1 MKFIVFLLSLP
12 FSLYASDAWG
22 YVPHEYPAIYTHQL
36 ARIFLLVA
44 FFAVLWS
51 IFHNRLHKQKGWRYF
66 FSSLILFIVWD
77 LDVFIGRTAEFIK
90 LPRTIGGEEGWQ
102 YFTRDIIVEG
112 PVYLYYIGRL
122 DFLLL
127 NIAMFLFYM
136 GLREHFREEGKG
148 EKASVP
154 SAAILPLLPILMN
167 DMAGSI
173 AFIILSIM
181 SFVTSIKLYRKDR
194 ENVLW
199 NYLMW
204 LSSSWVMFSISRSF
218 GHILKHILIPT
229 GNQDV
234 WKFLEPIG
242 GSFNTFAVFLVGSI
256 SLFFIWIYRSYLEI
270 SKDKRNLENLVIERT
285 QFIEELEKDK
295 VELKEL
301 DKLKS
306 AFLANVSHEL
316 RTPMNTIIGYTELLL
331 DRVDGPLNEEQEKS
345 LKKVVANARHLLQ
358 LINDVLD
365 VSKIESGKVGVEV
378 KELDLRWLIDSVI
391 PVFEPLINQKGL
403 TLSVNI
409 DEGLPLIYGDEERIK
424 QILINLL
431 SNAVKFTHKGGITI
445 SARLS
450 DRGIKPGEQAIFEE
464 VCIKDTGIGI
474 KEEDVDRIF
483 DKFVQ
488 VDPSTVRQY
497 EGTGLGLSIVKG
509 LVLLHKGTI
518 WITSEYGKGSRF
530 CFTLP
535 LKKEIYE
542 EPAKHATELTMA
554 GRVKNKKGE

>member
-1 MKFIVFLLSLP
+1 MKFVVFLLSLP

-44 FFAVLWS
+44 FFAVLWG
-51 IFHNRLHKQKGWRYF
+51 IFHNRLHKQKGWRYLF
-66 FSSLILFIVWD
+66 FSLILFIVWD

-136 GLREHFREEGKG
+136 GLREHLREEGKG

-167 DMAGSI
+167 DMTGSI
-173 AFIILSIM
+173 VFIILSIM
-181 SFVTSIKLYRKDR
+181 SFVASIKLYRKDR

-204 LSSSWVMFSISRSF
+204 LSCSWVMFSISRSF

-256 SLFFIWIYRSYLEI
+256 SLFFIWIYRSYLKI
-270 SKDKRNLENLVIERT
+270 SEDKKKLESYVVERT
-285 QFIEELEKDK
+285 EFIEHLERDK
-295 VELKEL
+295 AELKEL
-301 DKLKS
+301 DKLKT
-306 AFLANVSHEL
+306 AFIDNVSHEL
-316 RTPMNTIIGYTELLL
+316 RTPMNIIIGYADLLL
-331 DRVDGPLNEEQEKS
+331 DRVDGPINEEQERS
-345 LKKVVANARHLLQ
+345 LKKVTTSAKHLLK
-358 LINDVLD
+358 LINEVLD
-365 VSKIESGKVGVEV
+365 ISKVESRELQLEI
-378 KELDLRWLIDSVI
+378 KELDLKWLVESVI
-391 PVFEPLINQKGL
+391 PSFEPLIKHKGL
-403 TLSVNI
+403 ALAMNI
-409 DEGLPLIYGDEERIK
+409 YQSLPPVYGDEERIK

-445 SARLS
+445 SAKLS
-450 DRGIKPGEQAIFEE
+450 EWCIKPREQPLFAEICVE
-464 VCIKDTGIGI
+464 DTGIGI
-474 KEEDVDRIF
+474 KEEDISRVF

-488 VDPSTVRQY
+488 VDPSMRRRY
-497 EGTGLGLSIVKG
+497 EGTGLGLSIVRG
-509 LVLLHKGTI
+509 LVLLHKGNI
-518 WITSEYGKGSRF
+518 WVESKYGEGSRF

-535 LKKEIYE
+535 IKKEIYE

-554 GRVKNKKGE
+554 GRVKNRKGE

>member
-1 MKFIVFLLSLP
+1 MKFVCFLLSLP

-44 FFAVLWS
+44 FFAVLWG
-51 IFHNRLHKQKGWRYF
+51 IFHNRLHKQKGWRYLF
-66 FSSLILFIVWD
+66 FSLILFIVWD

-167 DMAGSI
+167 DMTGSI

-204 LSSSWVMFSISRSF
+204 LSCSWVMFSISRSF

-229 GNQDV
+229 GNQDI

-270 SKDKRNLENLVIERT
+270 SKDKRNLENLVVERT
-285 QFIEELEKDK
+285 QFIEELERDR

-301 DKLKS
+301 DILKS

-316 RTPMNTIIGYTELLL
+316 RTPMNTIIGYAELLV
-331 DRVDGPLNEEQEKS
+331 DRVDGPLNEEQERS
-345 LKKVVANARHLLQ
+345 LKKVITNARHLLK

-365 VSKIESGKVGVEV
+365 VSKMESGKVGLEV
-378 KELDLRWLIDSVI
+378 KELDLRWLIDSII
-391 PVFEPLINQKGL
+391 PMFEPLINQKGIS
-403 TLSVNI
+403 LSVKT
-409 DEGLPLIYGDEERIK
+409 DEGLPIIYGDEERIK

-431 SNAVKFTHKGGITI
+431 SNAVKFTHKGEITI

-450 DRGIKPGEQAIFEE
+450 DSGIKPGEPAIFEE
-464 VCIKDTGIGI
+464 VCIEDTGIGI
-474 KEEDVDRIF
+474 KEEDLGRIF

-497 EGTGLGLSIVKG
+497 EGTGLGLSIVRG
-509 LVLLHKGTI
+509 LVLLHKGKI
-518 WITSEYGKGSRF
+518 WVESKYGEGSRF

-535 LKKEIYE
+535 IKKEIYE

-554 GRVKNKKGE
+554 GRVKNRKGE